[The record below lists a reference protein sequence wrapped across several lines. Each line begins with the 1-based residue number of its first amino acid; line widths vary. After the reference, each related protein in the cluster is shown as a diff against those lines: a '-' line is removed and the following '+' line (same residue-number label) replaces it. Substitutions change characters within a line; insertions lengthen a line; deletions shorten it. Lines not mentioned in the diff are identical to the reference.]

1 MISNVRRLDDESDS
15 VPEVKKEDVKLPF
28 IEVSASSS
36 KSSPTE
42 EEPYFFPEQPLSLK
56 DTKMKPKPIKVKP
69 TAIIPK
75 IPKKKAPKRKKP
87 LYPKPLK
94 YQGPKSAKKLPKRPL
109 KVNAD
114 NLSFHEKVKRLQ
126 DARRFDSNM
135 NNVHFNSRDVPTR
148 FINNIGGVGQVH
160 RISIEQHP

>member
-1 MISNVRRLDDESDS
+1 
-15 VPEVKKEDVKLPF
+15 
-28 IEVSASSS
+28 
-36 KSSPTE
+36 
-42 EEPYFFPEQPLSLK
+42 
-56 DTKMKPKPIKVKP
+56 MKPKPIKVKP

-87 LYPKPLK
+87 IYPKPLK

-148 FINNIGGVGQVH
+148 FINNIGGVGQVPSRAGH
-160 RISIEQHP
+160 LPPQGRPAKRPGPRPAGMFQEPNRRGPYSNDVR